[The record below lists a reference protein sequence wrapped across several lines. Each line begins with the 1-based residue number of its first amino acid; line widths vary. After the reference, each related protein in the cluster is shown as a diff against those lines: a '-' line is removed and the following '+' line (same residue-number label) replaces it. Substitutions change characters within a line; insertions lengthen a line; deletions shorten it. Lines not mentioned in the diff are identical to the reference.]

1 MRPNNSPT
9 PTSGP
14 PEINK
19 KVRSRAVSMPLDA
32 NNVKLV
38 TSTDPRRRR
47 HINRLQIFQFFSLQ
61 FILIFECMHAHTQ
74 KNKSQ
79 QPKLN
84 DAIQT
89 QQPQHKKK

>member
-38 TSTDPRRRR
+38 TSTDPRRGR
-47 HINRLQIFQFFSLQ
+47 HIIRLQIFQFLSLQ
-61 FILIFECMHAHTQ
+61 FILIFECMHARTQ

-89 QQPQHKKK
+89 Q